1 MTEFLVKEGLN
12 FLIPKYFKNR
22 AELLEESV
30 KIILR
35 SNQTMRKEL
44 AIYLYLN
51 DKISLSK
58 AAEVA
63 GVTTVEFK
71 EILAERGY
79 RRVVESEPIEEIDK
93 KIKEVFG

>member
-35 SNQTMRKEL
+35 SNQTIRKDL

-51 DKISLSK
+51 DKMSISK
-58 AAEVA
+58 AAEM
-63 GVTTVEFK
+63 GGITTVEFK

-79 RRVVESEPIEEIDK
+79 RRIVESEPIEEIDK